1 MNKENK
7 LVPSLPNGFQDSYGS
22 NLILK
27 KKLLKIIEQNFI
39 KYGFSALETSP
50 MEYSSLIGNSLAE
63 DEDNPMADIYSFDE
77 DGRDIS
83 LRYDLSMPLARFYSQ
98 NYFNLPN
105 PYKRYQMGTVFRRE
119 KSSNGRWKSFEQC
132 DVDIVGKF
140 DIRQAN
146 SELINIIGSTLIG
159 CGLKKSDFSISI
171 SNRKIIQGLMDQLKI
186 VDEKQKKKVLRAI
199 DKLDKPG
206 FGLKGVE
213 ELLKKERRD
222 VSGAITKGANLSDNQ
237 AKEIID
243 FLKIKDLKDLSK
255 KIDNPLTKEGINE
268 IEDLFKI
275 LSYGDYADLVKFD
288 QKICRGLDIYTG
300 FIVETNLKFEVKNL
314 KGKVVEPGS
323 ICSGG
328 EYLVT
333 KFKGDPFLGSGV
345 SIGITRLVW
354 CLAQKIKNEIY
365 EKKPVLVCIMDEKY
379 LDKYYEL
386 LNILRNN
393 GINSEIFLE
402 SNKKLSKQLEY
413 ANRKDLN
420 LAIICGENEFKDN
433 TVTIK
438 NLKGLKGS
446 NQSTILKNNLIDE
459 IKKFT

>member
-7 LVPSLPNGFQDSYGS
+7 LVPSLPSGFQDSYGW

-213 ELLKKERRD
+213 ELLKRERRD

-446 NQSTILKNNLIDE
+446 NQSTVLKNNLIDE

>member
-63 DEDNPMADIYSFDE
+63 DEDNPMADIYSFNE

-105 PYKRYQMGTVFRRE
+105 PYKRYQMGIVFRRE

-140 DIRQAN
+140 DISQAN

-268 IEDLFKI
+268 VEDLFKI

-300 FIVETNLKFEVKNL
+300 FIVETNLKFEVKNT

-333 KFKGDPFLGSGV
+333 KFKGDPFLGSGI

-386 LNILRNN
+386 LNILRKN

-402 SNKKLSKQLEY
+402 SKKKLSKQLEY
-413 ANRKDLN
+413 ANRKNLN

-446 NQSTILKNNLIDE
+446 NQSTVLKDNLIDE